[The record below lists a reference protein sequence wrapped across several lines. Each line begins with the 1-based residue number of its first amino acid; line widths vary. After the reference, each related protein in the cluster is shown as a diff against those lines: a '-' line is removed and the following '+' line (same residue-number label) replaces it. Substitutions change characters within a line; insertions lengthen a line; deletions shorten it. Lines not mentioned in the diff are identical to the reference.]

1 MDIKTGVFSKEN
13 AVLFENWLNLNI
25 MKDYIS
31 YALDFGH
38 KSYEISGL
46 SNAGVEI
53 VIRAS
58 MEFNEMSMDNYQ
70 NIVDD
75 HKASQYIEID
85 NNLFLSSAIEG
96 VSIDNDKQLSIYGN
110 NAHYTILKFKTK
122 SEMMD
127 AYRILWNG
135 IVYDR
140 YVVIGKS
147 FVKRSRVV
155 STRWDNPE
163 MIVTLKSRSFLKT
176 VANKEQ
182 VHDFNEVM
190 KGNSCY

>member
-1 MDIKTGVFSKEN
+1 MKKRKLKPFSDKTIHSTIKQKMDKWIGS
-13 AVLFENWLNLNI
+13 LPFE
-25 MKDYIS
+25 
-31 YALDFGH
+31 
-38 KSYEISGL
+38 L

-75 HKASQYIEID
+75 HKASQYIALD

-96 VSIDNDKQLSIYGN
+96 VSIDNDKQLTIYGN

-135 IVYDR
+135 IVYNR

-163 MIVTLKSRSFLKT
+163 MIVTLKSKMFLKT

-190 KGNSCY
+190 KGESCY

>member
-1 MDIKTGVFSKEN
+1 MKKRKLKPFSDKTIHSTIKQKMDKWIGS
-13 AVLFENWLNLNI
+13 LPFE
-25 MKDYIS
+25 
-31 YALDFGH
+31 
-38 KSYEISGL
+38 L

-75 HKASQYIEID
+75 HKASQYIEIN
-85 NNLFLSSAIEG
+85 NNLFLSSAIDG
-96 VSIDNDKQLSIYGN
+96 VSIDDDDHLTVYGS
-110 NAHYTILKFKTK
+110 NAHYTVLEFKTK
-122 SEMMD
+122 TDMMC

-135 IVYDR
+135 IVYKQ
-140 YVVIGKS
+140 YAVIGKA
-147 FVKRSRVV
+147 FVKRSKIV
-155 STRWDNPE
+155 STRWENPK
-163 MIVTLKSRSFLKT
+163 MVITFKSRMFLKT